1 MDGNLVK
8 FLLNYPVDS
17 STQYT
22 ITVNE
27 DKNSHQVDKN
37 VISDILFQLNLQQP
51 PTEDF
56 KGKYHSS
63 HVSVK
68 NELMYIF
75 NRILYIM
82 PC

>member
-1 MDGNLVK
+1 MLH
-8 FLLNYPVDS
+8 YPVDS

-27 DKNSHQVDKN
+27 DKTSHQVDKN
-37 VISDILFQLNLQQP
+37 DISDILFQINLQQP

-56 KGKYHSS
+56 KGKYHST

-68 NELMYIF
+68 K
-75 NRILYIM
+75 
-82 PC
+82 